1 MLGGVFGMLE
11 LFAYLIIPIS
21 TLLMPGKSGWLES
34 NFSVIGSRA
43 PGQPFFVVWGI
54 FTGIFFYLLLNRL
67 NAQVFVLTQK
77 HLSQLLPNSA
87 VFLLSVSLFLPY
99 LPESMP
105 FLSTLHVF
113 CAFFSSVGLFL
124 CLAVLAHI
132 LRTCSSAYRPY
143 FYLLGVIP
151 PVCLIL
157 FFAADCI
164 INSGM
169 EIFFTIFC
177 SLYGIRL
184 HHRLKRE
191 LLGIQTIDQKT

>member
-1 MLGGVFGMLE
+1 MLE
-11 LFAYLIIPIS
+11 LFAYLIVPIS

-43 PGQPFFVVWGI
+43 PGQPFFVLWGI

-67 NAQVFVLTQK
+67 NAQVLALTQK
-77 HLSQLLPNSA
+77 QLSHLLPSCS
-87 VFLLSVSLFLPY
+87 VLLLFVSLLFPY

-105 FLSTLHVF
+105 FLSALHVF

-124 CLAVLAHI
+124 CLAALAHM
-132 LRTCSSAYRPY
+132 LQTCSSAYRPY

-151 PVCLIL
+151 PVCLGL
-157 FFAADCI
+157 FFAADGI
-164 INSGM
+164 ISSGM

-191 LLGIQTIDQKT
+191 LAGT